1 MGNKM
6 GLGRWVQT
14 LFRSSDIEVQLKSL
28 NRLYATLSQINQT
41 IIKVKDDETF
51 FQEICN
57 ASVASGQFC
66 MAWIGMLNQDQ
77 KIIPVAQAGKG
88 IDYLEGINIDI
99 SDRERRQGP
108 TGRAIIEEHC
118 TFSQNIATDLLM
130 LPWRDGALKHGF
142 RASAS
147 VSIKLH
153 SKVIGAFTVYADEP
167 MSFGPDQLRL
177 VEEIGSN
184 ISFALEVLEI
194 EKEKKTTEEQLKQT
208 QFTYQKIFEDHAAV
222 KLLIDPKT
230 SQIVDANNAAAV
242 YYGWTQAQ
250 LKTMNVSQINVLSPE
265 RIDAEIKKAVKE
277 NKVFFEFKH
286 HLANGEIRDVEVYS
300 SKIEVNG
307 KEYLHSIVHDI
318 TDRKQAELLLK
329 EKTDEIEAQNEEYI
343 QINEEYKQINEDLF
357 KAKEKIQRSERALKR
372 QNETFTKLLKNLTQG
387 VFMVEAPSG
396 KPIMANDSALQL
408 LGRGILPGADKQNL
422 SEVYK
427 AFKGDTDIPY
437 PVEEMPVSL
446 GMKGETTYVDD
457 MVVERPDGTRIT
469 LEVFGTPVTDE
480 NGQVWASLVSF
491 TDITHRKKTE
501 QELIKAKERAEES
514 DRLKTAFIQNM
525 SHEIRTPMNA
535 IMGFSELLGDVFDKK
550 EKLEMYAQII
560 SHRCKD
566 LLDIINDLLDISR
579 IESGQMKVSYGKCD
593 LDLLFADLSE
603 FFNEYRK
610 RLSKEHLELELSCLC
625 DFKAT
630 FFSTD
635 VGKLKQ
641 ILINLITNALKFTE
655 YGKITGGCKWYD
667 AQTLLFYVED
677 TGTGI
682 PADKQEKV
690 FERFIQLNESRRSNI
705 GGTGLGLPIVKG
717 LVNLLG
723 GEVFLQSEPGKGS
736 TFSFTIPYRAIE
748 TPRNNP
754 NQSEEAVSSSFS
766 NQNVLIVEDDNFNA
780 MYLQEILT
788 QTGLMPHLATT
799 GKEAMEK
806 ALNLQVDLILMDV
819 RLPDTNG
826 YEITRQLKQHNP
838 ELKIIAQTA
847 YATPGE
853 IQKAM
858 DAGCND
864 YISKP
869 INKDLLLKM
878 MSKHL
883 TQCV

>member
-6 GLGRWVQT
+6 RFRRWVQT
-14 LFRSSDIEVQLKSL
+14 LFKPSDFEVQLKSL
-28 NRLYATLSQINQT
+28 NKLYATLSQINQT
-41 IIKVKDDETF
+41 IIRVKDDETF

-57 ASVASGQFC
+57 ASVTSGQFC
-66 MAWIGMLNQDQ
+66 MAWIGILQEDQ
-77 KIIPVAQAGKG
+77 RIVPVAQAGKG
-88 IDYLEGINIDI
+88 TDYLEGINIDI

-108 TGRAIIEEHC
+108 TGRAIIEGHC
-118 TFSQNIATDLLM
+118 TFCQDIATDALM
-130 LPWRDGALKHGF
+130 RPWRDEALKHGF
-142 RASAS
+142 CASAS
-147 VSIKLH
+147 VPIRLH
-153 SKVIGAFTVYADEP
+153 SKIIGAYTVYADEP
-167 MSFGPDQLRL
+167 MSFGEDQLRL
-177 VEEIGSN
+177 VEEIGAN
-184 ISFALEVLEI
+184 ISFTLEMLEI
-194 EKEKKTTEEQLKQT
+194 EKGKKITEEQLLQS
-208 QFTYQKIFEDHAAV
+208 QHTYQKIFEDHAAV
-222 KLLIDPKT
+222 KLLIDPQT
-230 SQIVDANNAAAV
+230 SQLVDANKAAAA
-242 YYGWTQAQ
+242 YYGWPQEQ
-250 LKTMNVSQINVLSPE
+250 LKTMHVSQINVNSPE
-265 RIDAEIKKAVKE
+265 QIDTEIKKAIKE

-286 HLANGEIRDVEVYS
+286 RLANGDIRDVEVYS
-300 SKIEVNG
+300 SRIEVNG

-318 TDRKQAELLLK
+318 TDRKMAELQLK

-357 KAKEKIQRSERALKR
+357 NAKEKIQRSEKALKR
-372 QNETFTKLLKNLTQG
+372 QNAIFTKLLKNLTQG

-408 LGRGILPGADKQNL
+408 LGRGILPGADKHNL

-437 PVEEMPVSL
+437 PIEEMPVTL
-446 GMKGETTYVDD
+446 GMKGETTYIDD
-457 MVVERPDGTRIT
+457 MVVERPDGSRIT
-469 LEVFGTPVTDE
+469 LEVFGTPITDE
-480 NGQVWASLVSF
+480 TGQVWASLVSF

-535 IMGFSELLGDVFDKK
+535 IMGFSELLNEVFDKK
-550 EKLEMYAQII
+550 DKLEMYSQII
-560 SHRCKD
+560 NHRCRD

-610 RLSKEHLELELSCLC
+610 RLCKEYLEFELSCFC
-625 DFKAT
+625 DFKVP

-655 YGKITGGCKWYD
+655 HGKITGGCKWYD
-667 AQTLLFYVED
+667 TQTLLFYVKD

-690 FERFIQLNESRRSNI
+690 FDRFIQLNESRNSTI

-723 GEVFLQSEPGKGS
+723 GEVFLESEPGKGS
-736 TFSFTIPYRAIE
+736 TFSFTIPYRPIE
-748 TPRNNP
+748 VPHSHETQTDESVNTG
-754 NQSEEAVSSSFS
+754 FS
-766 NQNVLIVEDDNFNA
+766 NQNVLIVEDDHFNA

-806 ALNLQVDLILMDV
+806 ALNLPVDLILMDV
-819 RLPDTNG
+819 RLPDTSG

-847 YATPGE
+847 YASPGE

-869 INKDLLLKM
+869 INKELLIKM
-878 MSKHL
+878 MNKHL